1 MLLVIIFSPIP
12 NVFFLSSQYKGLPLS
27 TD

>member
-1 MLLVIIFSPIP
+1 MF
-12 NVFFLSSQYKGLPLS
+12 FFLSSQYKGLPLS